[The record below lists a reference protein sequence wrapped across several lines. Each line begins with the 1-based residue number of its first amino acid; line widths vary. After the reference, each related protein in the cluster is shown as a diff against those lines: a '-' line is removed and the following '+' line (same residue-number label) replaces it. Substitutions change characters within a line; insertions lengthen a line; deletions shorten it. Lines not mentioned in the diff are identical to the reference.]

1 MNKFKRGAWLILAA
15 LLLSAPA
22 AWAQTTGRIM
32 GSLKDAQGA
41 VLPGATVTLK
51 SPAQQGAQTQVT
63 DQDGAFRFM
72 SVPPGRYTVKIE
84 MAGFKTIDQSDVQ
97 VGLDRAVDLVL
108 TMQVAGLAETVTV
121 SSTSPTVD
129 TTSTAIG
136 VNANADLF
144 ERLPVRRDMY
154 SIARIAPGTT
164 EDSVGPAVLG
174 STGAENQYIIEG
186 LNTTGIEKGQRTKQ
200 LNFDF
205 VDEIELKTGGLPAE
219 YGRMTGGVI
228 NVITKSGGNV
238 FSGSFYAFNEGGKL
252 MSNDSTEGERPQT
265 TTTVQNLD
273 SRGDVGFNVGGYIV
287 RDRLWFFGAY
297 NPVFDTTQT
306 RVIRTLTAPGSPA
319 LGSEIPTDQTR
330 HLTAVKLTYRLGGGQ
345 RLVGA
350 FHADPATR

>member
-15 LLLSAPA
+15 LLLSAPGLGA
-22 AWAQTTGRIM
+22 DDGTHHGVAQRR
-32 GSLKDAQGA
+32 
-41 VLPGATVTLK
+41 PGCRP
-51 SPAQQGAQTQVT
+51 SRRDGHPDRPALQGAQTQVT
-63 DQDGAFRFM
+63 DQDGAFRFL

-84 MAGFKTIDQSDVQ
+84 LAGFKTIEQSDVQ
-97 VGLDRAVDLVL
+97 VGIDRAVDLVL

-121 SSTSPTVD
+121 TSISPTVD

-154 SIARIAPGTT
+154 AIARIAPGTT

-205 VDEIELKTGGLPAE
+205 VEEIELKTGGLHAE

-238 FSGSFYAFNEGGKL
+238 FSGSVYAFNEGGKL

-273 SRGDVGFNVGGYIV
+273 SRGDVGFNLAATSSRTASGSSA
-287 RDRLWFFGAY
+287 R
-297 NPVFDTTQT
+297 TT
-306 RVIRTLTAPGSPA
+306 RCSIRRRPASSAP
-319 LGSEIPTDQTR
+319 
-330 HLTAVKLTYRLGGGQ
+330 
-345 RLVGA
+345 
-350 FHADPATR
+350 